1 MFFCFNCF
9 KANTMYQSISSLFV
23 GGHVHIG
30 QTEGNI
36 ESWCLVLR
44 WQVSTRSGDAQC
56 CTIKWDTKQIQQ
68 QQQQIKQL
76 GGREWHGSGTTKI
89 YRILG
94 FLHCLNG
101 ARMPGSSLLH
111 WKTLTACFAVSL
123 FTFGCY
129 VRCGIRGE
137 MRTQR
142 HVLDCAPVS
151 LLAVLICPRQPT
163 PLSYCGG
170 CGGEDADFKQR
181 INLSRQGNEVEGDE
195 DSPDCQQLLVWPT
208 DFDQFFLH
216 VQTRKSD
223 TSNHS
228 RRSPWRSIA
237 ATLMQEHQ
245 GSPQHHHG
253 QILMALNP
261 LADAW
266 QKKVAS
272 FLLYFPWMPSIFLGS
287 EFMFGNAWNQQL

>member
-68 QQQQIKQL
+68 QQIKQL

-94 FLHCLNG
+94 FLDCLNG

-142 HVLDCAPVS
+142 HVLDCAPF
-151 LLAVLICPRQPT
+151 P
-163 PLSYCGG
+163 
-170 CGGEDADFKQR
+170 
-181 INLSRQGNEVEGDE
+181 
-195 DSPDCQQLLVWPT
+195 
-208 DFDQFFLH
+208 
-216 VQTRKSD
+216 
-223 TSNHS
+223 
-228 RRSPWRSIA
+228 
-237 ATLMQEHQ
+237 
-245 GSPQHHHG
+245 
-253 QILMALNP
+253 
-261 LADAW
+261 
-266 QKKVAS
+266 
-272 FLLYFPWMPSIFLGS
+272 FLLYWFAQGSLHHYRIAEAVEGRMLILSNESTFCARVTRWKGMRTVRTEAVAGLAYRFWSVFPPCSNPQKWYKQP
-287 EFMFGNAWNQQL
+287 